1 MSRDLYNNQNQ
12 RQSGSRNY
20 GSSTRDD
27 YSQPAFM
34 EGIKNVVNLSD
45 LKVDDI
51 AKENGIAELA
61 AREFKKAQ
69 KELKTTQLR
78 KFFSQAKSIEA
89 NLKEKGWDA
98 VSAEFAMLRPILAYA
113 KGRKA
118 IPDSFYTFMTLCMGK
133 VVAQDG
139 NEELTRKNYTRFMQI
154 LESVVAY
161 QKYYE
166 DKRE

>member
-1 MSRDLYNNQNQ
+1 MSNGLYGNQHQ
-12 RQSGSRNY
+12 GRSGSRNF
-20 GSSTRDD
+20 GSREREE
-27 YSQPAFM
+27 YSPPAFM
-34 EGIKNVVNLSD
+34 EEIKKVANLDELS
-45 LKVDDI
+45 VDTI

-61 AREFKKAQ
+61 AKEFKKAQ

-89 NLKEKGWDA
+89 NLKEKDWDA
-98 VSAEFAMLRPILAYA
+98 VSADFAMLRPILAYA
-113 KGRKA
+113 KGRKL

-139 NEELTRKNYTRFMQI
+139 NEEQTKKNYTRFIQI

-161 QKYYE
+161 QKYY
-166 DKRE
+166 DKKE